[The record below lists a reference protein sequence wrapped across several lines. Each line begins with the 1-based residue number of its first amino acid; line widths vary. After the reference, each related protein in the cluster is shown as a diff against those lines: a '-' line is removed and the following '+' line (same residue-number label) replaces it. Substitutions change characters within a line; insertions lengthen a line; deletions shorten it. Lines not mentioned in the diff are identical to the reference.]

1 MKQPSPAHAIVL
13 LLELIGLSFA
23 AVQCQPQPAHGDTNN
38 LQPVV
43 WIAAVSNNYA
53 APLLST
59 CNSED
64 NNCG

>member
-13 LLELIGLSFA
+13 LLELIGILFA
-23 AVQCQPQPAHGDTNN
+23 VVRCQPQPAQGDTTA

-53 APLLST
+53 APVLST